1 MISLAL
7 LLVTA
12 PLRGDHVPDDTLRPP
27 RAVIAAVPW
36 QAQERDTIPRR
47 RRRSIEVSEWYHRR
61 LVIHRALSYA
71 TIPLFTTQYVA
82 GEKLFEQGSAA
93 PGWAKTTHRVGATTL
108 AGVFTVNTVT
118 GLWNLWDS
126 REVESHRGLRAAHAL
141 MMLTA
146 DAAFTYA
153 GVKLSEDAE
162 QSQAKRSQHRTVAI
176 SAMGL
181 TAVSGVLMK
190 VLNK

>member
-7 LLVTA
+7 MLAVAGGPMRAAT
-12 PLRGDHVPDDTLRPP
+12 DTVALPSVFVAAVRLPQDTVRRRP
-27 RAVIAAVPW
+27 RA
-36 QAQERDTIPRR
+36 
-47 RRRSIEVSEWYHRR
+47 IEVSDWYNRR
-61 LVIHRALSYA
+61 LTIHRVLSYT
-71 TIPLFTTQYVA
+71 TIPLFAAQYTA
-82 GEKLFEQGSAA
+82 GERLFEDGSSA
-93 PGWAKTTHRVGATTL
+93 PGWAKTTHRVGASAL

-126 REVESHRGLRAAHAL
+126 RAVESNRGLRITHAL
-141 MMLTA
+141 AMLVA
-146 DAAFTYA
+146 DGAFTYA

-162 QSQAKRSQHRTVAI
+162 QSADKRRLHRTVAL

-181 TAVSGVLMK
+181 TAVSGIAMK